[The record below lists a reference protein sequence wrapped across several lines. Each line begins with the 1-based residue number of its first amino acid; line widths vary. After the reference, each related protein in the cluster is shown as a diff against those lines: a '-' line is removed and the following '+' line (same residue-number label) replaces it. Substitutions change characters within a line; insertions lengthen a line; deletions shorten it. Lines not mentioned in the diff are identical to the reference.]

1 VKAPQRASRKVFEG
15 ILTLIAILLIAGLIL
30 VIPRNLKDLASRP
43 KPAGSYAEAVQR
55 IQARQAG
62 EAGLLN
68 PMCRTQFMTH
78 GDKVA
83 QAIVF
88 VHGYTVCPQQFLALG
103 KEFYDL
109 GYNVLIAPLPHHGL
123 ADRMTSEQEHLTAEE
138 LAAYADEM
146 VDLARGLGEEVTMAG
161 ISAGGVT
168 TAWAAQNRPD
178 LDLAVIISPAFGFSQ
193 IPTSLTTVATNLF
206 LTLPNSYQWWDPDLK
221 SAGGPP
227 FAYPRYSTRALAQ
240 TMLLGSA
247 VRSAAGRDAPAARAI
262 LVITNANDTNVN
274 NALTAQVVDQWRLR
288 GTKGL
293 RTYEFEAGLKLEHD
307 LIDPD
312 KPDHAVELVYPKLIE
327 LINQ

>member
-1 VKAPQRASRKVFEG
+1 
-15 ILTLIAILLIAGLIL
+15 
-30 VIPRNLKDLASRP
+30 
-43 KPAGSYAEAVQR
+43 
-55 IQARQAG
+55 
-62 EAGLLN
+62 
-68 PMCRTQFMTH
+68 
-78 GDKVA
+78 
-83 QAIVF
+83 
-88 VHGYTVCPQQFLALG
+88 
-103 KEFYDL
+103 
-109 GYNVLIAPLPHHGL
+109 
-123 ADRMTSEQEHLTAEE
+123 
-138 LAAYADEM
+138 M